1 MKLRACLKIGRGSA
15 VRDFGVGQ
23 GGETGVSP
31 QRAVTVEPT
40 SASAKRLRRPESF
53 RGEGHLAALLL
64 NQRPL
69 RVSSFVAPCHL
80 AFPTKTEPLP
90 IFRQALNRLLL
101 LAALVLAHTAT
112 AAPRNTGL
120 WNIAALKA
128 APKAEWGERTNLVQ
142 SLYYEGEPFNGK
154 PTRVFAY
161 HGRPEGAGPFPAMVL
176 VHGGGGK
183 AFSAWAEHWAKR
195 GYCAIAMDLAGNG
208 PAGRL
213 PDGGPDQGDVAKFRD
228 FTEADAKDMWTYHAV
243 AAVLRGH
250 SLLASR
256 PEVDKNRIGVTGIS
270 WGGYLTC
277 IVAGIDDRLKVAVP
291 VYGCGFLHENS
302 VWLEPRISKM
312 TPEHRDRWVSHWDPS
327 RYLAGVSCPILFLNG
342 SNDFAYPMDSYKK
355 CYQLVAERLRKVSVK
370 IKLPHGH
377 IWTFGEVDQFVDSHL
392 KSGQPLA
399 TLDAMRVSGESVA
412 TKVTATVAVTKAE
425 FHFTTDSGPW
435 QKRNWQTV
443 PAQLADGVATAKL
456 PAERPLVC
464 YLSVTDSRGVAVS
477 TQHEELK

>member
-1 MKLRACLKIGRGSA
+1 MKLRCLIL
-15 VRDFGVGQ
+15 V
-23 GGETGVSP
+23 
-31 QRAVTVEPT
+31 
-40 SASAKRLRRPESF
+40 
-53 RGEGHLAALLL
+53 AALA
-64 NQRPL
+64 
-69 RVSSFVAPCHL
+69 FVAG
-80 AFPTKTEPLP
+80 A
-90 IFRQALNRLLL
+90 N
-101 LAALVLAHTAT
+101 AAA
-112 AAPRNTGL
+112 RFTGPWDL
-120 WNIAALKA
+120 TALKA
-128 APKAEWGERTNLVQ
+128 TPKAEWGERTNLLQ

-161 HGRPEGAGPFPAMVL
+161 YARPDGPGPFPAMVL

-183 AFSAWAEHWAKR
+183 AFPAWAEHWAKR

-213 PDGGPDQGDVAKFRD
+213 PDGGPDQADTTKFRE
-228 FTEADAKDMWTYHAV
+228 FTDADAKDIWTYHAV

-250 SLLASR
+250 SLLAARS
-256 PEVDKNRIGVTGIS
+256 EVDRNRIGVTGIS

-302 VWLEPRISKM
+302 FWLEPRIAKM
-312 TPEHRDRWVSHWDPS
+312 TPEQRERWVSLWDPS

-377 IWTFGEVDQFVDSHL
+377 IWTFGEVDQFVDSQL
-392 KSGQPLA
+392 KGGEPLA
-399 TLDAMRVSGESVA
+399 TLGAMRIAGESVT
-412 TKVTATVAVTKAE
+412 TKVTAPVAIAKAE

-435 QKRNWQTV
+435 QKRNWQSV
-443 PAQLADGVATAKL
+443 PAQFADGLATANL
-456 PAERPLVC
+456 PAARPLVC

>member
-1 MKLRACLKIGRGSA
+1 MKLRW
-15 VRDFGVGQ
+15 
-23 GGETGVSP
+23 
-31 QRAVTVEPT
+31 
-40 SASAKRLRRPESF
+40 
-53 RGEGHLAALLL
+53 
-64 NQRPL
+64 
-69 RVSSFVAPCHL
+69 
-80 AFPTKTEPLP
+80 LP
-90 IFRQALNRLLL
+90 L
-101 LAALVLAHTAT
+101 LAALVLAHAAT
-112 AAPRNTGL
+112 AAPRNTGP
-120 WNIAALKA
+120 WNLAALKA
-128 APKAEWGERTNLVQ
+128 VPKAEWGGRTNLVQ
-142 SLYYEGEPFNGK
+142 SLYYEGEPFKGQ
-154 PTRVFAY
+154 PTRIFAY
-161 HGRPEGAGPFPAMVL
+161 YGRPEGAGPFPAMVL

-183 AFSAWAEHWAKR
+183 AFPLWAEHWAKR

-228 FTEADAKDMWTYHAV
+228 FTDADAKDMWTYHAV

-256 PEVDKNRIGVTGIS
+256 PEVDRNRIGVTGIS

-355 CYQLVAERLRKVSVK
+355 CYQLVAERLRKVSLK

-392 KSGQPLA
+392 KGGPPLA
-399 TLDAMRVSGESVA
+399 ALDAMRITGESVT
-412 TKVTATVAVTKAE
+412 TKVTAPVPVTKAE

-443 PAQLADGVATAKL
+443 PAQMAGGLVTAKL
-456 PAERPLVC
+456 PTERPLTC

-477 TQHEELK
+477 TQHEELAVAK

>member
-1 MKLRACLKIGRGSA
+1 MKL
-15 VRDFGVGQ
+15 
-23 GGETGVSP
+23 
-31 QRAVTVEPT
+31 
-40 SASAKRLRRPESF
+40 
-53 RGEGHLAALLL
+53 H
-64 NQRPL
+64 
-69 RVSSFVAPCHL
+69 
-80 AFPTKTEPLP
+80 
-90 IFRQALNRLLL
+90 RLLL
-101 LAALVLAHTAT
+101 LAALVLAQT
-112 AAPRNTGL
+112 AAAAARNTGP
-120 WNIAALKA
+120 WNITALKA
-128 APKAEWGERTNLVQ
+128 VPKAEWGERTNLVQ

-161 HGRPEGAGPFPAMVL
+161 YGRPEGAGPFPAMVL

-183 AFSAWAEHWAKR
+183 AFPLWAEHWAKR

-228 FTEADAKDMWTYHAV
+228 FTDADAKDMWTYHAV
-243 AAVLRGH
+243 AAVLRAH

-256 PEVDKNRIGVTGIS
+256 PEVDRNRIGVTGIS

-277 IVAGIDDRLKVAVP
+277 IVAGIDERLKVAVP

-392 KSGQPLA
+392 KGGQPLA
-399 TLDAMRVSGESVA
+399 TLDAMKIAGESAA
-412 TKVTATVAVTKAE
+412 TKVTATVPVTKAE

-443 PAQLADGVATAKL
+443 PAELKDGVVTAPL
-456 PAERPLVC
+456 PAGRPLVC

-477 TQHEELK
+477 TQHEELSPTK

>member
-1 MKLRACLKIGRGSA
+1 MKLRWL
-15 VRDFGVGQ
+15 
-23 GGETGVSP
+23 
-31 QRAVTVEPT
+31 
-40 SASAKRLRRPESF
+40 
-53 RGEGHLAALLL
+53 
-64 NQRPL
+64 PL
-69 RVSSFVAPCHL
+69 VV
-80 AFPTKTEPLP
+80 
-90 IFRQALNRLLL
+90 
-101 LAALVLAHTAT
+101 ALVVAHAAA
-112 AAPRNTGL
+112 AAPRNTGP

-128 APKAEWGERTNLVQ
+128 TPKAEWGERTNLVQ
-142 SLYYEGEPFNGK
+142 SLYYEGELFNGK

-161 HGRPEGAGPFPAMVL
+161 YGRPEGAGPFPAMVL

-183 AFSAWAEHWAKR
+183 AFPAWAEHWAKR

-213 PDGGPDQGDVAKFRD
+213 PDGGPDQADTTKFRD

-243 AAVLRGH
+243 AAVLRAH

-256 PEVDKNRIGVTGIS
+256 PEVDRNRVGVTGIS

-302 VWLEPRISKM
+302 FWLEPRFAKM
-312 TPEHRDRWVSHWDPS
+312 TSELRDRWVKHFDPS
-327 RYLAGVSCPILFLNG
+327 QYLAGVSCPILFLNG

-355 CYQLVAERLRKVSVK
+355 CYQLVAGPLRKVSVK

-392 KSGQPLA
+392 KGGPPLA
-399 TLDAMRVSGESVA
+399 TLEAMKIAGESAA
-412 TKVTATVAVTKAE
+412 TKVTATVPVTKAE

-443 PAQLADGVATAKL
+443 PAELKDGVVTAPL
-456 PAERPLVC
+456 PTGRPLVC

-477 TQHEELK
+477 TQHEELAVAK